1 MSHERGLKAFV
12 LWASGSSGERSP
24 AAVRSMEHSEGQERV
39 ATLSSTWNGRKQDG
53 VYAVEKP
60 GVTEAEPRG
69 LEPLE
74 RGR

>member
-12 LWASGSSGERSP
+12 LWASGSSGELPP
-24 AAVRSMEHSEGQERV
+24 AAVRSMEHSEGHERA

-53 VYAVEKP
+53 VYAVEKT
-60 GVTEAEPRG
+60 GVTEAELRG

-74 RGR
+74 CGR